1 MELEIIMARPAH
13 IADFERL
20 EEEIDEALLHCS
32 PDDQMFVEL
41 RRRQS
46 HLKEEIERL
55 RHEAVGNTTLH

>member
-32 PDDQMFVEL
+32 PNDQMFVEL
-41 RRRQS
+41 RGRQS

-55 RHEAVGNTTLH
+55 RHEAVGNVTLH